1 MEVPKVFDLPGAT
14 FTLMQVG
21 IKFPPCIPVSGW
33 QLPENGHTYK
43 EALEHN
49 GNVGFRAG
57 SRLGEDLVTIG
68 LDEDNLAVFQ
78 DISLP
83 PTTTWETRP
92 GRLGMLFTCSGGF
105 ADLRQEYNKKPDL
118 AQFKFYKDGKGVGE
132 LKLERTYQVIPNSW
146 KYLDPEDGGY
156 RVDYKMTDTRPPAYV
171 DAYALMH
178 TIMELPGVSLTVKP
192 KTAKATSKATPRP
205 APVDHVPVEA
215 VFSPVADDNARS
227 NSYALAALL
236 TELGLTESAA
246 PGSRFEQVY
255 KSGCALG
262 EFVGGGLLPEVQ
274 TFNSLVEAGCKAGLE
289 TGECIKSAKNGI
301 AKGKTNPRKMPRP
314 TTAPTEART

>member
-14 FTLMQVG
+14 FTLMPVG
-21 IKFPPCIPVSGW
+21 IKFPPCVPVVGW

-43 EALEHN
+43 EALEHK

-132 LKLERTYQVIPNSW
+132 FKMERTYQVIPNSW

-156 RVDYKMTDTRPPAYV
+156 RVDYKMTDTRPPAYI

-178 TIMELPGVSLTVKP
+178 TIMEIPGVSLKVNGNESHSVKP
-192 KTAKATSKATPRP
+192 ITVNR
-205 APVDHVPVEA
+205 VPVKA
-215 VFSPVADDNARS
+215 NYSPVADSIANS
-227 NSYALAALL
+227 TSYALAALL
-236 TELGLTESAA
+236 AELGATERAQ
-246 PGSRFEQVY
+246 PGARNDQVY
-255 KSGCALG
+255 ASGCALG
-262 EFVGGGLLPEVQ
+262 EFVGGGMLPEVP
-274 TFNSLVEAGCKAGLE
+274 TFNALVEAGVKSRLE
-289 TGECIKSAKNGI
+289 RSEAIKSAKNGI
-301 AKGKTNPRKMPRP
+301 AKGKMNPRRS
-314 TTAPTEART
+314 A